1 MTEARKAMGTNAAR
15 RVEMPGWRE
24 RIRALRARLSGDPER
39 PVTQERFARLV
50 GVAGGT
56 VARWESAGR
65 VDPWMSR
72 KLERL
77 ERALD
82 AMGEMIVRGDRI
94 RFLEQT
100 HPLLVGLRPID
111 LLDNENGCAK
121 VLELLAGMESGA
133 FA

>member
-1 MTEARKAMGTNAAR
+1 MSTSAVRKAVKA
-15 RVEMPGWRE
+15 GWRE
-24 RIRALRARLSGDPER
+24 RIRRLRSELSDDPKK

-56 VARWESAGR
+56 VARWESAGK
-65 VDPWMSR
+65 VDPWMSK

-77 ERALD
+77 ERTLST
-82 AMGEMIVRGDRI
+82 MGDMIVTGDRI
-94 RFLEQT
+94 KFLEQE

-121 VLELLAGMESGA
+121 VVELLEGMETGSFG
-133 FA
+133 

>member
-1 MTEARKAMGTNAAR
+1 MSTSAVRKPVKA
-15 RVEMPGWRE
+15 GWRE
-24 RIRALRARLSGDPER
+24 RIRKLRSEISEDPKK

-50 GVAGGT
+50 GVAGGS
-56 VARWESAGR
+56 VARWESAGK
-65 VDPWMSR
+65 VDPWMSK

-77 ERALD
+77 ERALS
-82 AMGEMIVRGDRI
+82 AMGEMIVAEDRI
-94 RFLEQT
+94 KFLEQE

-121 VLELLAGMESGA
+121 VVELLEGMETGS

>member
-1 MTEARKAMGTNAAR
+1 MKTIAARKVTKS
-15 RVEMPGWRE
+15 GWKE
-24 RIRALRARLSGDPER
+24 RIRGLRARLSSDPKK
-39 PVTQERFARLV
+39 PVTQERFAQFV

-56 VARWESAGR
+56 VARWESTGK

-77 ERALD
+77 ERTLT
-82 AMGEMIVRGDRI
+82 AMGDMIVREDRV
-94 RFLEQT
+94 RFLEQM

-111 LLDNENGCAK
+111 LLDNDNGCAK
-121 VLELLAGMESGA
+121 VVDLLEGMETGA

>member
-1 MTEARKAMGTNAAR
+1 MGTSAVRKPVKAA
-15 RVEMPGWRE
+15 WRE
-24 RIRALRARLSGDPER
+24 RIRRLRSGLSDDPR
-39 PVTQERFARLV
+39 KPVTQERFARLV

-56 VARWESAGR
+56 VARWESTGK
-65 VDPWMSR
+65 VDPWMSK

-77 ERALD
+77 ERTLS
-82 AMGEMIVRGDRI
+82 AMGEMIVAEDRI
-94 RFLEQT
+94 RFLEQE

-121 VLELLAGMESGA
+121 VVELLEGMETGS

>member
-1 MTEARKAMGTNAAR
+1 MTTNAVRKPSRPA
-15 RVEMPGWRE
+15 WRD
-24 RIRALRARLSGDPER
+24 RIRTLRSELSADPKK
-39 PVTQERFARLV
+39 PVTQERFGQFI

-56 VARWESAGR
+56 VARWESTGK

-77 ERALD
+77 ERTLA
-82 AMGEMIVRGDRI
+82 AMGEMIVREDRVK
-94 RFLEQT
+94 FLEQM

-111 LLDNENGCAK
+111 LLDNDNGCAK
-121 VLELLAGMESGA
+121 VVDLLEGMETGA

>member
-1 MTEARKAMGTNAAR
+1 MKSNAVRKVIR
-15 RVEMPGWRE
+15 PGWRE
-24 RIRALRARLSGDPER
+24 RIRNLRARLSGDPQK
-39 PVTQERFARLV
+39 PLTQERFAHFV

-56 VARWESAGR
+56 VARWESTGR

-77 ERALD
+77 ERTLTV
-82 AMGEMIVRGDRI
+82 MGDMIISQDRVK
-94 RFLEQT
+94 FLEQR

-111 LLDNENGCAK
+111 LLDNDNGCEK
-121 VLELLAGMESGA
+121 VVELLEGMESGA